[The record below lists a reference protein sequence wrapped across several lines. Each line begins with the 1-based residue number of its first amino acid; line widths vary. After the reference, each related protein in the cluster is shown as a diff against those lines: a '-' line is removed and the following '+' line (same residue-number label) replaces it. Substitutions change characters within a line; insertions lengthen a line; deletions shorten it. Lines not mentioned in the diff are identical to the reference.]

1 MIHKDLLNFNFE
13 ELNSYKPL
21 ITIGDLNERIS
32 DNILSYNII
41 KNNSVSISIKL
52 NDNSKI
58 LDLLSKYERFTISFI
73 KSDLYNK
80 LDFNNLWK
88 DLTLI
93 YDSDTF
99 VSYIKESQIVMK
111 LKIIE
116 RNGNDVIAQI
126 TSFLGKENED

>member
-73 KSDLYNK
+73 KSNLYNK

-88 DLTLI
+88 DLTLV

>member
-32 DNILSYNII
+32 DNIKSFEIIQNI
-41 KNNSVSISIKL
+41 NLVIKL
-52 NDNSKI
+52 NDNNKI
-58 LDLLSKYERFTISFI
+58 LELLSKYERFTISFI

>member
-32 DNILSYNII
+32 DNIKSFEIIQNKNI
-41 KNNSVSISIKL
+41 VIKL
-52 NDNSKI
+52 NDNNKI

>member
-116 RNGNDVIAQI
+116 RNGSEVITQI

>member
-21 ITIGDLNERIS
+21 ITIGDLYERIS

-52 NDNSKI
+52 NDNNKI